1 MTDLSTT
8 YLGLSLRSPL
18 VASPSPVTGHLD
30 SLRRLE
36 NAGVGAVVLP
46 SLFEE
51 EVEAEALT
59 LTERLDHGSDM
70 FAEAVDFFPDLPL
83 VHLGLERHLALVSEA
98 VELLSVPVIAS
109 VNARSPGGWLRYA
122 REMVDAGAAAV
133 ELNMYDV
140 AADPRLSGREVE
152 EGYLDLIRA
161 VRAEV
166 DVPLAVKLSPFFSSF
181 ANFALKAVDAGAD
194 GLVVFNRFYQPDL
207 DLETLDVTPRL
218 ELSTS
223 SELRLPL
230 RWTGILRPLL
240 PTTSLALTSG
250 VHTGQ
255 DAAKALLAGA
265 DVVMVASAVLH
276 GGPERAGRIL
286 EALTAWLTEH
296 EYESVRQLRGSV
308 SAASAA
314 DPSGYERSQ
323 YLRVLASWRR

>member
-8 YLGLSLRSPL
+8 YLGLALRSPL

-30 SLRRLE
+30 SLRRLDE
-36 NAGVGAVVLP
+36 AGVGAVVLP

-59 LTERLDHGSDM
+59 LTERIDHGSGV
-70 FAEAVDFFPDLPL
+70 FSEAADFFPDLPL
-83 VHLGLERHLALVSEA
+83 VHLGLERHLALVEEA

-122 REMVDAGAAAV
+122 REMVEAGAAAV

-152 EGYLDLIRA
+152 EDYLDLIRA

-166 DVPLAVKLSPFFSSF
+166 QVPLAVKLSPFFSSF

-194 GLVVFNRFYQPDL
+194 GLVIFNRFYQPDL

-240 PTTSLALTSG
+240 PSTSLALTSG
-250 VHTGQ
+250 VHTGT
-255 DAAKALLAGA
+255 DAAKGLLAGA

-276 GGPERAGRIL
+276 GGPERAAKIL
-286 EALTAWLTEH
+286 GALTSWLAEH
-296 EYESVRQLRGSV
+296 DYESVRQLRGSV

-323 YLRVLASWRR
+323 YLKVLASWRR